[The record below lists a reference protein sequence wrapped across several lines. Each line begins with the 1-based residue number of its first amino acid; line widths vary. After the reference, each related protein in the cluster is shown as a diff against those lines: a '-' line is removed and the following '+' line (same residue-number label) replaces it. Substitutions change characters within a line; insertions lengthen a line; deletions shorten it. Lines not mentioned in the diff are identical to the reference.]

1 MEDPRQFSGGR
12 PHDQPQILAVLLHP
26 ALMPLRAIGTPVE
39 ALLGLDDLV
48 SEATARKTRVA

>member
-1 MEDPRQFSGGR
+1 MVADGMTILNFRRFCCTLHSCLFGQSG
-12 PHDQPQILAVLLHP
+12 HP
-26 ALMPLRAIGTPVE
+26 PVE